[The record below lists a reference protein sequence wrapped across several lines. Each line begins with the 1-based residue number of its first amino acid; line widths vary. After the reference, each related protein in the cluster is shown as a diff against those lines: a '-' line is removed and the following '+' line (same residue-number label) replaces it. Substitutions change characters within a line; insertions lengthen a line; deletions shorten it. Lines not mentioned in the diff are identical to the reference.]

1 MTARYLLDTNVL
13 SELMRHPR
21 GAAAER
27 LQAVGDA
34 NVFTSVVVA
43 CELRFGARKRD
54 SATLTARVEDL
65 LASIE
70 VVALEPGV
78 DRHYGEIRDALER
91 RGLPIGANDLLI
103 AAHALQQ
110 DATLVTDNV
119 AEFRRVPSLRVESWR
134 RES

>member
-1 MTARYLLDTNVL
+1 
-13 SELMRHPR
+13 MRHPR

>member
-1 MTARYLLDTNVL
+1 MSARYLLDTNVL
-13 SELMRHPR
+13 SELVRDPR
-21 GAAAER
+21 GAAAKR
-27 LQAVGDA
+27 LQAVGEA

-54 SATLTARVEDL
+54 SATLSARVEDL
-65 LASIE
+65 LASIA

-78 DRHYGEIRDALER
+78 DRYYGEIRDVLER

-110 DATLVTDNV
+110 DATLVTENV
-119 AEFRRVPSLRVESWR
+119 AEFRRVPGLRVESWR
-134 RES
+134 RGS